1 MKQKLYIL
9 GVITAMI
16 ISTGTILKVNHWPA
30 AAILITA
37 GTLILV
43 LLFLPAALADNFK
56 IEGNKQNKV
65 LYIVT
70 WITCF
75 VVFTGMLFK
84 IMHWPYAG
92 VGLFIA
98 LPFPYVVFLPVFL
111 IVTSKN
117 KNFNVYNTVFVLLL
131 LAMNSVFSAL
141 LALNVSKENIDD
153 SYNIPRDYCNVK
165 AALAQFP
172 VTDKESAVNMKIDE
186 VIKITNEYQ
195 DLILK
200 QEGTTREKWEK
211 APGNLLRAE
220 SPNVAASIL
229 EGNGEKP
236 AGVKLEKALNELVS
250 LMKQTKGYEETANV
264 LSSIAGLGA
273 EGEEDPAVVFAS
285 RNIVNNLSW
294 VIAYLDGLEANL
306 LMIKAATQSLK

>member
-9 GVITAMI
+9 GVITAII
-16 ISTGTILKVNHWPA
+16 ISTGTIFKVNHWPA

-37 GTLILV
+37 GTFILV
-43 LLFLPAALADNFK
+43 LLFLPAALIDNFK

-117 KNFNVYNTVFVLLL
+117 KNFNIYNTVFVLLL

-141 LALNVSKENIDD
+141 LALNVSKETIDD
-153 SYNIPRDYCNVK
+153 SYNISRDYCNVK
-165 AALAQFP
+165 SALAQ
-172 VTDKESAVNMKIDE
+172 VHVMNNESVVNMKIDE
-186 VIKITNEYQ
+186 VIKITNDYQ

-200 QEGTTREKWEK
+200 QEGTTRELWEK

-220 SPNVAASIL
+220 SPNVAVSTL
-229 EGNGEKP
+229 EENGGEP
-236 AGVKLEKALNELVS
+236 AGMKLEKALNELVS
-250 LMKQTKGYEETANV
+250 LMEQTKGYEETANV
-264 LSSIAGLGA
+264 LSMIAGLGA
-273 EGEEDPAVVFAS
+273 EGEEDPAVAFTS

-306 LMIKAATQSLK
+306 LMIKASSLN